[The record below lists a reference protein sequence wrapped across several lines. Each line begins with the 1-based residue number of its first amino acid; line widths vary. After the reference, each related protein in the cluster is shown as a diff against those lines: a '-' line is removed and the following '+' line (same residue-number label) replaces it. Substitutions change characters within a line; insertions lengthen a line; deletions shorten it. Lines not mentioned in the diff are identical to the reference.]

1 MTKFKVDR
9 DPNGYNVVTLDAE
22 IVTSAGAIISEM
34 FATPFLAEKRMVIVK
49 NLLSAKSVEA
59 RQQISDII
67 KNNRLP
73 SSTVAVFWERAETYK
88 NKDSKALL
96 ELLQK
101 EKYQERFSLLTLSEA
116 ATWFRSCIESDG
128 ATIALGVPEVAVK
141 ILGADSYA
149 LQQLADQMVNYHKGI
164 VSEIMGDDLS
174 KFVEE
179 KADNNIFAL
188 VDAIV
193 AGQIKSALTMMRE
206 QYRCG
211 EDEQYI
217 LGMLI
222 RQFRI
227 MIQVADMLVQ
237 TPNISADILAKQL
250 EIHPFV
256 IKKTIPLIKKFN
268 LSILK
273 RLFLKLAEFDIKS
286 KTGQGNLGIHL
297 DMFVLEMKLMK

>member
-1 MTKFKVDR
+1 MIIFIYGLDTFRSRQYLNKIMTKFKVDR

-116 ATWFRSCIESDG
+116 ATWFRSLS
-128 ATIALGVPEVAVK
+128 LM
-141 ILGADSYA
+141 A
-149 LQQLADQMVNYHKGI
+149 LQLPWVCQKLQL
-164 VSEIMGDDLS
+164 
-174 KFVEE
+174 KFW
-179 KADNNIFAL
+179 ALIPMHYNNW
-188 VDAIV
+188 
-193 AGQIKSALTMMRE
+193 LTRWLIIIRE
-206 QYRCG
+206 
-211 EDEQYI
+211 
-217 LGMLI
+217 
-222 RQFRI
+222 
-227 MIQVADMLVQ
+227 
-237 TPNISADILAKQL
+237 
-250 EIHPFV
+250 
-256 IKKTIPLIKKFN
+256 
-268 LSILK
+268 
-273 RLFLKLAEFDIKS
+273 
-286 KTGQGNLGIHL
+286 
-297 DMFVLEMKLMK
+297 